1 MLLNQHKLKSETIR
15 SLLNKKMIKNMINPV
30 SKKLSKSMLDSIEAD
45 KIIYA
50 EVTPPGAMGNSGG
63 IMIYT
68 TQNDS
73 QTNELIFYRT
83 NIFEDEE
90 TYLLAEKILLKY
102 VDMTYTNHEKEESYF
117 DFYYGGM
124 GNNVLIN
131 KKVNLDIKDNFFVYT
146 AENLQNQIFSSVQG
160 VFISI
165 ADVYKNRN
173 QPNQLDR
180 NRFVFKN

>member
-1 MLLNQHKLKSETIR
+1 
-15 SLLNKKMIKNMINPV
+15 MINPV
-30 SKKLSKSMLDSIEAD
+30 SKTLSKSLLDSIETD

-63 IMIYT
+63 IIIYT
-68 TQNDS
+68 PQNDNH
-73 QTNELIFYRT
+73 TNELICYRT

-102 VDMTYTNHEKEESYF
+102 VDMTYTNIEKEESYF

-131 KKVNLDIKDNFFVYT
+131 KNVNLDIQDNFFVYT
-146 AENLQNQIFSSVQG
+146 AENLQYQILSSVKG
-160 VFISI
+160 VFISV
-165 ADVYKNRN
+165 ADVYKNKVSN
-173 QPNQLDR
+173 SNG
-180 NRFVFKN
+180 